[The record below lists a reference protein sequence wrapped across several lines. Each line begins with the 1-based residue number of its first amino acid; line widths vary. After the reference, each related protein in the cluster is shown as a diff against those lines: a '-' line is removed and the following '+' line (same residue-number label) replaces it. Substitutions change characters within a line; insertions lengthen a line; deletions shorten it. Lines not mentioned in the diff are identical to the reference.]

1 VPARP
6 AWDNVNQL
14 NIDVPG
20 RNATLGPML
29 IKFLI
34 RAVPASIALAATGL
48 AAYASANV
56 VGFGVPHRSLDEQVE
71 LIRPFT
77 DIRIP
82 AEMEGPVPAI
92 LMFHGCGGL
101 RQVQEDYARS
111 ALDAGYGVLII
122 GSNAARGID
131 RFAAMSQVCTGLRL
145 WGRERAADVF
155 AGLVLAREDERID
168 ASRLGLIGW
177 SHGGWTVLEALDDAG
192 RNAAPE
198 ALDIGSSDAPDLAGV
213 RTAMT
218 LYPYCGFP
226 MRSDGREYTQEIPL
240 HAILAANDLIAP
252 PADCE
257 RLFERSEAA
266 GHAVDFQTWPDQ
278 THAFDEPNPPP
289 DPRIVYDADAAAQAR
304 SRWIAILNR
313 ELAPG

>member
-1 VPARP
+1 
-6 AWDNVNQL
+6 VNQL
-14 NIDVPG
+14 NIDETG
-20 RNATLGPML
+20 LNTTFGAMMFKL
-29 IKFLI
+29 LI
-34 RAVPASIALAATGL
+34 RAVLAASAIGATGL
-48 AAYASANV
+48 AASASSNTT
-56 VGFGVPHRSLDEQVE
+56 GIGVPRRSLEQQVE

-82 AEMEGPVPAI
+82 DNATGPVPAI

-101 RQVQEDYARS
+101 RQVQDDYAS
-111 ALDAGYGVLII
+111 AALDAGYGVLII

-155 AGLVLAREDERID
+155 AGLVLAREDDRID
-168 ASRLGLIGW
+168 ASRLALIGW
-177 SHGGWTVLEALDDAG
+177 SHGGWTILEALDDAG
-192 RNAAPE
+192 RHAVPE
-198 ALDIGSSDAPDLAGV
+198 ALQIEDGEAPDLAGV

-226 MRSDGREYTQEIPL
+226 MRSDGREYAREIPL

-252 PADCE
+252 PGDCE
-257 RLFERSEAA
+257 RLFEHAEAV
-266 GHAVDFQTWPDQ
+266 GHAVEFEVWPGQ

-289 DPRIVYDADAAAQAR
+289 DPRINYDADAAARAR
-304 SRWIAILNR
+304 SIWVETLDR
-313 ELAPG
+313 ELAL

>member
-1 VPARP
+1 
-6 AWDNVNQL
+6 
-14 NIDVPG
+14 
-20 RNATLGPML
+20 ML
-29 IKFLI
+29 SKILI
-34 RAVPASIALAATGL
+34 RAVPAAIAIAATGL
-48 AAYASANV
+48 GAYASSNAT
-56 VGFGVPHRSLDEQVE
+56 GFSVPRRSLEQQVE

-82 AEMEGPVPAI
+82 EGATAPVPAI

-111 ALDAGYGVLII
+111 ALEAGYGVLII

-155 AGLVLAREDERID
+155 AGLVLAREDDRID

-192 RNAAPE
+192 RHAMPE
-198 ALDIGSSDAPDLAGV
+198 ALDIGTGEAPDLAGV
-213 RTAMT
+213 QTAMA

-226 MRSDGREYTQEIPL
+226 MHSDGREYARDIPL
-240 HAILAANDLIAP
+240 HAILAADDMIAP
-252 PADCE
+252 PGDCE

-266 GHAVDFQTWPDQ
+266 GHPVDFQVWPGQ

-289 DPRIVYDADAAAQAR
+289 DPRIVFDADAAAQAR
-304 SRWIAILNR
+304 SRWVETLDS
-313 ELAPG
+313 ELTR

>member
-1 VPARP
+1 M
-6 AWDNVNQL
+6 
-14 NIDVPG
+14 
-20 RNATLGPML
+20 ML
-29 IKFLI
+29 SFLI
-34 RAVPASIALAATGL
+34 RAIPAALAITATGL
-48 AAYASANV
+48 GAYASSNAS
-56 VGFGVPHRSLDEQVE
+56 GFGVPHRTLEEQAD

-82 AEMEGPVPAI
+82 DAATGPVPAV

-131 RFAAMSQVCTGLRL
+131 RLAAMSQVCTGLRL

-155 AGLVLAREDERID
+155 AGLHLAREDNRID
-168 ASRLGLIGW
+168 ASRLALIGW

-198 ALDIGSSDAPDLAGV
+198 ALTGGAGAVPDLAGV

-218 LYPYCGFP
+218 VYPYCGFP
-226 MRSDGREYTQEIPL
+226 MRSDGREYERDIPL
-240 HAILAANDLIAP
+240 HAILAENDMIAP
-252 PADCE
+252 PGDCE
-257 RLFERSEAA
+257 RLFARSESA
-266 GHAVDFQTWPDQ
+266 GHPVDFRVWPGL

-289 DPRIVYDADAAAQAR
+289 DPRIRFDADAAVQAR
-304 SRWIAILNR
+304 SDWVEILDS
-313 ELAPG
+313 ELAR

>member
-1 VPARP
+1 M
-6 AWDNVNQL
+6 NQL
-14 NIDVPG
+14 NIDASG
-20 RNATLGPML
+20 RTATLTFMAF
-29 IKFLI
+29 KFLI
-34 RAVPASIALAATGL
+34 RAVPAALTVVLIGL
-48 AAYASANV
+48 AACASSNAT
-56 VGFGVPHRSLDEQVE
+56 GFAVPHRSLEQQAE

-82 AEMEGPVPAI
+82 DNVTGPVPAV

-101 RQVQEDYARS
+101 RQVQEDYART

-168 ASRLGLIGW
+168 ASRLALLGW
-177 SHGGWTVLEALDDAG
+177 SHGGWTILEALDDAG
-192 RNAAPE
+192 RQTPPE
-198 ALDIGSSDAPDLAGV
+198 ALDIGTGLMPDLSGV
-213 RTAMT
+213 QSAMT

-226 MRSDGREYTQEIPL
+226 MRSDGRHYARGIPL
-240 HAILAANDLIAP
+240 HAILAANDVIAP
-252 PADCE
+252 PGACQ
-257 RLFERSEAA
+257 RLFERSQVA
-266 GHAVDFQTWPDQ
+266 GHAVDFQVWPDL

-289 DPRIVYDADAAAQAR
+289 DPRIHFDADAAGQAR
-304 SRWIAILNR
+304 SRWVEILDR
-313 ELAPG
+313 ELAPAPGHPQQD